1 MRSLCEPIIDH
12 ENRFNEPAREVLVLS
27 LEALIKKLQIIADH
41 YLPTLSAQLTKSSPK
56 KDSQLL
62 STSPQKDPVTVSP
75 QKEAMTS
82 SMSKESMSSEN
93 SFVLLFLTHL
103 VLAESRTESKDN
115 DPPDTKQATSEP
127 NQLPQ
132 WQDQPPPISPSDCR
146 NMVKYIFLPVQEIV
160 SRMSKCH
167 LTEDTTSMYG
177 ERQLFEQFFV
187 QSIRCL
193 EVFKIVSAAASAQPA
208 QVSTQLKS
216 TLAKDEKETVET
228 FALVVSN
235 LQFLFQ
241 TLLINRFLVPRSR
254 SQTVPLHS

>member
-1 MRSLCEPIIDH
+1 MQFL
-12 ENRFNEPAREVLVLS
+12 
-27 LEALIKKLQIIADH
+27 LI
-41 YLPTLSAQLTKSSPK
+41 
-56 KDSQLL
+56 
-62 STSPQKDPVTVSP
+62 V
-75 QKEAMTS
+75 
-82 SMSKESMSSEN
+82 
-93 SFVLLFLTHL
+93 F
-103 VLAESRTESKDN
+103 LAESRTESKDN
-115 DPPDTKQATSEP
+115 DPSDPKQPPSEP

-167 LTEDTTSMYG
+167 LTEDTTSMYA

-208 QVSTQLKS
+208 QVSAQLKS

-228 FALVVSN
+228 FALVVS
-235 LQFLFQ
+235 
-241 TLLINRFLVPRSR
+241 RFDVIICN
-254 SQTVPLHS
+254 Q